1 MFNRRLQQ
9 VRAWVPGACRGG
21 ILLHTTQLMTSS
33 LLPVLYAVPVRCMH
47 LHSELQLPPVC
58 PCDPSDVAAH
68 ITGFCLSRSYIY
80 EVDQMGALTDKVQL
94 VSIRAMVIQACQM
107 PANSNTSFCALLPNY
122 IKALDKE
129 VNMVE
134 TGHQVS
140 CKHGKALQATES
152 RACQ

>member
-1 MFNRRLQQ
+1 MPLQ
-9 VRAWVPGACRGG
+9 P
-21 ILLHTTQLMTSS
+21 T
-33 LLPVLYAVPVRCMH
+33 
-47 LHSELQLPPVC
+47 E
-58 PCDPSDVAAH
+58 VAAH
-68 ITGFCLSRSYIY
+68 TSHSCLSRSYIY

-107 PANSNTSFCALLPNY
+107 PANANTSFCALLPNY

-140 CKHGKALQATES
+140 CGRGRALQVTES
-152 RACQ
+152 RACQCCTKG